1 MSFYNDSTMA
11 NTHVTTSI
19 NLIIAFVTLLYVWL
33 TGSLVTA
40 SRESIK
46 LSREAITKSNEAI
59 ELSKESVEQAKK
71 EQQIRDIE
79 NRLEKFYMPAQS
91 TLKVAVEF
99 LKDTIHFTKWTK
111 EVNSYQRADY
121 KQDTTSEESAN
132 AYAAE
137 KLKEI
142 EKYRFLAKE
151 KTCKSL
157 IIFLYEGES
166 TENRLEFSNCLQE
179 DIKDYLAR
187 LYELKKR

>member
-1 MSFYNDSTMA
+1 MA